1 MTNGF
6 LNLVDV
12 LYKSGEYIEIGGGSI
27 CCANGWLVTADYLVL
42 ELPIGVARSLGH

>member
-12 LYKSGEYIEIGGGSI
+12 LYKSGEYIEIGGGVNLL
-27 CCANGWLVTADYLVL
+27 C
-42 ELPIGVARSLGH
+42 

>member
-12 LYKSGEYIEIGGGSI
+12 LYKSGEYIEIGGGQF
-27 CCANGWLVTADYLVL
+27 VVL
-42 ELPIGVARSLGH
+42 MDGL